1 MKKLLLLSLTVL
13 LFSCGD
19 SDSIND
25 PSLIGKWYFNTSEF
39 FIDDSL
45 MGIENYLANE
55 VNGCRTYIEF
65 KTNQSF
71 DYLGIAEGNCG
82 DSQSDS
88 GNWELNDNII
98 TLYSS
103 YDDGFAYNNGVL
115 DLEIITINNS
125 ELVVRWLCPEES
137 LEYPNGCSADFII
150 IDYLEKYD

>member
-1 MKKLLLLSLTVL
+1 MKKLLLLSLTIL

-45 MGIENYLANE
+45 IGIENYLANE

-71 DYLGIAEGNCG
+71 DYLGAAEDNC
-82 DSQSDS
+82 DNSSSAS

-98 TLYSS
+98 TLYGS
-103 YDDGFAYNNGVL
+103 DGFGFGLEDEPL
-115 DLEIITINNS
+115 DMEIITINNS
-125 ELVVRWLCPEES
+125 ELVVKWFCPEES
-137 LEYPNGCSADFII
+137 LEYPNGCTADYIV